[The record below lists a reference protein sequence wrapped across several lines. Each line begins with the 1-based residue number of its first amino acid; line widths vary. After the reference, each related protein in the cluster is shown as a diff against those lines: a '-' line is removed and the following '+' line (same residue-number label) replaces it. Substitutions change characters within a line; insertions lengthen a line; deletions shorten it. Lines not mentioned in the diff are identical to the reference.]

1 MVPLSII
8 LKIQWNRFF
17 VQHQFVEKITK
28 IQKNKRVK
36 LKTANVLPT
45 TVFQNNS
52 DKISSLLTAFA
63 VVLVV
68 NDKIPFLLIK
78 NNLDN

>member
-1 MVPLSII
+1 MESI
-8 LKIQWNRFF
+8 LRTTSVCRENYQNSKM
-17 VQHQFVEKITK
+17 
-28 IQKNKRVK
+28 NKRVK